1 MPNQQRNLSISLPLS
16 SAYLLISHGSRD
28 PRPHLAMEKLAELV
42 GARLG
47 TRRVSWGVGEHSL
60 YSYTSK
66 SIDANSAAVPAVVT
80 SNTGFPLVGTAILEL
95 AEVPLHQQIRQFA
108 SLALAAGYNQLQ
120 LLPVFLLPGVH
131 VSEDIPA
138 EVALVQQSLE
148 RAIGLKLLPHLG
160 THPGLRIILASQL
173 AKVEADAK
181 ILLSHGT
188 RRVGGNQPVEAIADD
203 LGAVV
208 AYFSVSPSLEE
219 QVKVLAA
226 AGYIQIVILP
236 YFFFSG
242 GITDAIAQ
250 MVAQIQ
256 LQSPKLRLR
265 LGEPIGAS
273 TQLADLIVDL
283 IEQK

>member
-1 MPNQQRNLSISLPLS
+1 MS

-28 PRPHLAMEKLAELV
+28 QRPHLAMEKLAELV
-42 GARLG
+42 GAKLA
-47 TRRVSWGVGEHSL
+47 TRRIYWGVGRVGEYDL
-60 YSYTSK
+60 YRSTSK
-66 SIDANSAAVPAVVT
+66 SVNANTTAPAVVT
-80 SNTGFPLVGTAILEL
+80 SSSGFPLVGTAILEL
-95 AEVPLHQQIRQFA
+95 AEVPLHEQIRQFA

-138 EVALVQQSLE
+138 EVALAQQSLGG
-148 RAIGLKLLPHLG
+148 AIKLKLLPYLG
-160 THPGLRIILASQL
+160 THPGLRIIMASQL
-173 AKVEADAK
+173 VGIEVDAK

-188 RRVGGNQPVEAIADD
+188 RRVNGNQPVEAMADY
-203 LGAVV
+203 LGAVA

-219 QVKVLAA
+219 QVQVLAT
-226 AGYIQIVILP
+226 AGYRQIMILP
-236 YFFFSG
+236 YFFFCG

-256 LQSPKLRLR
+256 LHSPKLSLR

-273 TQLADLIVDL
+273 DPLADLIVDL
-283 IEQK
+283 VKQK

>member
-1 MPNQQRNLSISLPLS
+1 MS

-28 PRPHLAMEKLAELV
+28 QRPHLAMEKLAELV
-42 GARLG
+42 GAKLA
-47 TRRVSWGVGEHSL
+47 TRRVSWGVEGAEENYL
-60 YSYTSK
+60 YSRTST
-66 SIDANSAAVPAVVT
+66 SANANSAAPAVVT
-80 SNTGFPLVGTAILEL
+80 SSTGFPLVGTAILEL
-95 AEVPLHQQIRQFA
+95 AEVPLHEQIRQFA

-138 EVALVQQSLE
+138 EVALAQQSLGG
-148 RAIGLKLLPHLG
+148 AIGLKLLPYLG
-160 THPGLRIILASQL
+160 AHPGLRSILASQL
-173 AKVEADAK
+173 AGVETDAK
-181 ILLSHGT
+181 ILISHGT
-188 RRVGGNQPVEAIADD
+188 RRVGGNQPVEAMADY
-203 LGAVV
+203 LGAVA

-219 QVKVLAA
+219 QIQVLAA
-226 AGYIQIVILP
+226 AGYRQIVILP
-236 YFFFSG
+236 YFFFCG

-256 LQSPKLRLR
+256 LHSPKLRLS

-273 TQLADLIVDL
+273 AQLADLIVDL